1 MKKLIDCLA
10 ILALFIGLLGCAAVL
25 PSSKTTVTSPWQSFK
40 DIEVIY
46 EKIIPGK
53 TTLEDLKQLG
63 FDPFKTPN
71 IKILT
76 ATDIINYF
84 MSNPSIKKE
93 DLDLGI
99 QECINAKNRC
109 QAYQIVPGDKKKKRE
124 GNFWLDVLRFKRQT
138 KESGWE
144 FKGLI
149 IVIDNVVVYKEPLS
163 GKPQVEEVSIEKKP
177 LGPFQEL
184 GDWIIGIGRGFTN
197 P

>member
-1 MKKLIDCLA
+1 MKKLIGCLV
-10 ILALFIGLLGCAAVL
+10 ILVLFIGLLGCAAVL
-25 PSSKTTVTSPWQSFK
+25 PSSKTTVTSPWKNFG
-40 DIEVIY
+40 DIEAVY

-53 TTLEDLKQLG
+53 TTMEDLKQMG

-76 ATDIINYF
+76 SRDIVNYF
-84 MSNPSIKKE
+84 MFNPSIKKE

-99 QECINAKNRC
+99 QECINAKDLCR
-109 QAYQIVPGDKKKKRE
+109 AYQINPGDKKRKRE
-124 GNFWLDVLRFKRQT
+124 GNFWLDILKFKRQT
-138 KESGWE
+138 KETGWE

-149 IVIDNVVVYKEPLS
+149 IVVGNLVAYKEPVS
-163 GKPQVEEVSIEKKP
+163 GDPNINKPDEQKNP

-184 GDWIIGIGRGFTN
+184 GDWIISIGKGFIN

>member
-1 MKKLIDCLA
+1 MKKLIGCLA
-10 ILALFIGLLGCAAVL
+10 ILAFFIGLAGCAATL
-25 PSSKTTVTSPWQSFK
+25 PSSKTTITSPWKNFG
-40 DIEVIY
+40 DIVAAY

-53 TTLEDLKQLG
+53 TTLEDLKQMG
-63 FDPFKTPN
+63 FDPYKTPN

-76 ATDIINYF
+76 STDVINHF

-93 DLDLGI
+93 DLDSGI
-99 QECINAKNRC
+99 QECINAKDRC
-109 QAYQIVPGDKKKKRE
+109 RAYQINPGDKKKKRE
-124 GNFWLDVLRFKRQT
+124 GNFWLDILRFKRQT

-149 IVIDNVVVYKEPLS
+149 IVIDNIVVYKEPIG
-163 GKPQVEEVSIEKKP
+163 GKPQIDLEESEKKP

-184 GDWIIGIGRGFTN
+184 GDWIIGIGKGFIN